1 MGAPI
6 RTRLT
11 GLAAVM
17 ALVAAIGAPGG
28 AAPARA
34 ASPLLLRVGTLQ
46 SPDSINP
53 WNASLVVEYEIFQL
67 NYDLLVGFG
76 DDLQPIPGFAESWT
90 QSSDGLTWT
99 FKIRD
104 GMKWSDGKPATSED
118 ARWTIAYAIDS
129 KKAGTTLG
137 LGYIQDYFVDA
148 GIDSVAAP
156 DPLTLTIHTKYATQ
170 RVLSMDAP
178 ILPKHVWEKQPAA
191 SVGDFTNPAPI
202 VGSGPYNAVEW
213 KTGQYI
219 RFARNPYY
227 WGNRGAADE
236 VDIRF
241 FPDAQDTMVQAFKRG
256 ELDYIRNPS
265 AQQFDQLKALPGVTA
280 VEAPA
285 TGFTELGFNT
295 YAKDIP
301 GGGASTKALRDPAF
315 RDALGYAI
323 DKQAILDKVYHG
335 KGTVGTTMVPPY
347 YVQYH
352 VEPDNP
358 RTFDIN
364 LAKQKLDQ
372 AGYILDSK
380 GQRLDKEGKPL
391 NLRLYFPNDDPSY
404 ATDAQF
410 ISDWFTQLGIKIR
423 TQAFETGALT
433 DIQTAPEYDAKAKAN
448 YDLYIWGWVGDNNDP
463 NTLLKIFL
471 TSSIASA
478 GTDSLY
484 SNPTYDSLFV
494 QQNQAPTAD
503 ARKAPIAEM
512 QQLIYREAPYHI
524 LANDAELHAWRTD
537 KFANWQQMPPGTGTP
552 FFVMGALNYTLL
564 TDATAPPSPTPAAPT
579 PSAAGS
585 SVSPA
590 GSSVSPAVSP
600 TPVVASSSPAAS
612 PAPTPGSGDS
622 SSSPLLLV
630 GAAVLVVIIAVG
642 FVAWRG
648 AASRRRK
655 ANDEE

>member
-1 MGAPI
+1 M
-6 RTRLT
+6 RTPVRHRFVRLLAALGLT
-11 GLAAVM
+11 GVLLLPTLA
-17 ALVAAIGAPGG
+17 L
-28 AAPARA
+28 PARA
-34 ASPLLLRVGTLQ
+34 ANPLVLRVGTLQ

-76 DDLQPIPGFAESWT
+76 DDLQPTPGFAESWT

-104 GMKWSDGKPATSED
+104 GMKWSDGQPATSED
-118 ARWTIAYAIDS
+118 ARWTIAFALNS

-148 GIDSVAAP
+148 GIDSVVAP
-156 DPLTLTIHTKYATQ
+156 DPQTLIIHTKYPTQ

-178 ILPKHVWEKQPAA
+178 ILPKHVWEKQAAA

-202 VGSGPYNAVEW
+202 VGSGPYQAVEW

-219 RFARNPYY
+219 RFARNPNY

-265 AQQFDQLKALPGVTA
+265 SQQFDQLKALPGVTA

-295 YAKDIP
+295 YAKDIL

-335 KGTVGTTMVPPY
+335 KGTLGTTMVPPY

-352 VEPDNP
+352 VDPTSP

-364 LAKQKLDQ
+364 LAGQKLEA
-372 AGYILDSK
+372 AGYVLNGN
-380 GQRLDKEGKPL
+380 GQRVDKQGKPL
-391 NLRLYFPNDDPSY
+391 NLRLYFPNDEPSY

-410 ISDWFTQLGIKIR
+410 IADWFSKLGIKIKS
-423 TQAFETGALT
+423 QGMDTGALT
-433 DIQTAPEYDAKAKAN
+433 DIQTAPAYDPKAKAN
-448 YDLYIWGWVGDNNDP
+448 YDLYIWGWAGDNNDP

-484 SNPTYDSLFV
+484 SNPQYDSLFK
-494 QQNQAPTAD
+494 QQNEAPTAV
-503 ARKAPIAEM
+503 ARKASMAEM
-512 QQLIYREAPYHI
+512 QQLIYDQAPYHI
-524 LANDAELHAWRTD
+524 LVNDSELHVWRTD
-537 KFANWQQMPPGTGTP
+537 KFANWQLMPPGTGTP
-552 FFVMGALNYTLL
+552 LFVMGNLNYTLL
-564 TDATAPPSPTPAAPT
+564 TDATAAPTPAAPAT
-579 PSAAGS
+579 
-585 SVSPA
+585 
-590 GSSVSPAVSP
+590 
-600 TPVVASSSPAAS
+600 PAAS
-612 PAPTPGSGDS
+612 AAASAGPATVAPVTTPAPAATPAPAPADS
-622 SSSPLLLV
+622 SSGGTLLLL
-630 GAAVLVVIIAVG
+630 GAIVLVAIIAVG
-642 FVAWRG
+642 LVAWRG

-655 ANDEE
+655 KEDEE

>member
-1 MGAPI
+1 MRPSAVHRAIRLGAA
-6 RTRLT
+6 LA
-11 GLAAVM
+11 LAA
-17 ALVAAIGAPGG
+17 ALLVPASTL
-28 AAPARA
+28 PARA
-34 ASPLLLRVGTLQ
+34 ANPLVLRVGTLQ

-76 DDLQPIPGFAESWT
+76 DDLAPIPGFAQSWT
-90 QSSDGLTWT
+90 QGPDGLTWT
-99 FKIRD
+99 FKIRE
-104 GMKWSDGKPATSED
+104 GLKWSDGQPATSED
-118 ARWTIAYAIDS
+118 ARWTIQFALDAD
-129 KKAGTTLG
+129 KAGKTLG
-137 LGYIQDYFVDA
+137 LGYIQAYFTDA
-148 GIDSVAAP
+148 GIDAVSAP
-156 DPLTLTIHTKYATQ
+156 DPQTLTVHTKYPTQ

-178 ILPKHVWEKQPAA
+178 ILPKHIWQSQTAD
-191 SVGDFTNPAPI
+191 SVGTFKNDAPI
-202 VGSGPYNAVEW
+202 VGSGPYQAVEW

-219 RFARNPYY
+219 RFARNPNYS
-227 WGNRGAADE
+227 GNRGAADE

-265 AQQFDQLKALPGVTA
+265 AQQFDQLKAVSGVTA
-280 VEAPA
+280 IEAPA

-335 KGTVGTTMVPPY
+335 KGTIGTTLVPPY

-372 AGYILDSK
+372 AGYTLNGS

-410 ISDWFTQLGIKIR
+410 IADWFSQLGIKIKS
-423 TQAFETGALT
+423 QGLDTGALT
-433 DIQTAPEYDAKAKAN
+433 DIQTAPEYDPKAKAN
-448 YDLYIWGWVGDNNDP
+448 YDLYIWGWTGDNNDP

-471 TSSIASA
+471 TASIASA

-484 SNPTYDSLFV
+484 SNPTYDALFK
-494 QQNQAPTAD
+494 QQNEAPTAD
-503 ARKAPIAEM
+503 ARKAPMAEM

-524 LANDAELHAWRTD
+524 LTNDSELHVWRTD
-537 KFANWQQMPPGTGTP
+537 KFTNWKQMPPGTGTP
-552 FFVMGALNYTLL
+552 LFVMGALNYTLL
-564 TDATAPPSPTPAAPT
+564 TDATVAPSPTPAAT
-579 PSAAGS
+579 ASASAGLA
-585 SVSPA
+585 SVP
-590 GSSVSPAVSP
+590 
-600 TPVVASSSPAAS
+600 PAATAT
-612 PAPTPGSGDS
+612 PAPAPIPADS
-622 SSSPLLLV
+622 SSGGTMLLL
-630 GAAVLVVIIAVG
+630 GAVVLVAIIAVG
-642 FVAWRG
+642 LIAWRG
-648 AASRRRK
+648 AATRRRK
-655 ANDEE
+655 DQEEE

>member
-1 MGAPI
+1 MRASAFH
-6 RTRLT
+6 RVVRLLAAL
-11 GLAAVM
+11 GLAGALLLPSLAV
-17 ALVAAIGAPGG
+17 
-28 AAPARA
+28 PARA
-34 ASPLLLRVGTLQ
+34 AGPLVLRVGTLQ

-53 WNASLVVEYEIFQL
+53 WNASLVVEYEVFQL

-104 GMKWSDGKPATSED
+104 GMKWSDGQPATSED
-118 ARWTIAYAIDS
+118 ARWTIAYAIDA

-148 GIDSVAAP
+148 GIDAVSAP
-156 DPLTLTIHTKYATQ
+156 DPQTLIVHTKYPTQ

-178 ILPKHVWEKQPAA
+178 ILPKHVWEKQAAA

-202 VGSGPYNAVEW
+202 VGSGPYQAVEW

-219 RFARNPYY
+219 RFARNPNY

-256 ELDYIRNPS
+256 ELDYVRNPS
-265 AQQFDQLKALPGVTA
+265 AQQFDQLKAMPGVTA

-323 DKQAILDKVYHG
+323 DKQALLDKVYHG
-335 KGTVGTTMVPPY
+335 KGTLGTTLVPPY

-372 AGYILDSK
+372 AGYTLDGN

-391 NLRLYFPNDDPSY
+391 NLRLYFPNDDPGY

-410 ISDWFTQLGIKIR
+410 IADWFAQLGIRIKS
-423 TQAFETGALT
+423 QGLDTGALT
-433 DIQTAPEYDAKAKAN
+433 DIQTAPEYDPKAKAN

-484 SNPTYDSLFV
+484 SNPQYDSLFK
-494 QQNQAPTAD
+494 QQNEAPTAD
-503 ARKAPIAEM
+503 ARKAPMAEM
-512 QQLIYREAPYHI
+512 QQLIYSQAPYHI
-524 LANDAELHAWRTD
+524 LANDSELHVWRTD
-537 KFANWQQMPPGTGTP
+537 KFTNWQQMPPGTGTP
-552 FFVMGALNYTLL
+552 LFVMGNLDYTLL
-564 TDATAPPSPTPAAPT
+564 TDATAAPSPTPAAPAT
-579 PSAAGS
+579 PAASANAGPA
-585 SVSPA
+585 SVPPA
-590 GSSVSPAVSP
+590 ATPAP
-600 TPVVASSSPAAS
+600 APAPAASSSDG
-612 PAPTPGSGDS
+612 TM
-622 SSSPLLLV
+622 LLL
-630 GAAVLVVIIAVG
+630 GAVVLVAIIVVG
-642 FVAWRG
+642 LVAWRS

-655 ANDEE
+655 DQEEE

>member
-1 MGAPI
+1 MRPSQVHRAIRLGAA
-6 RTRLT
+6 LA
-11 GLAAVM
+11 LAA
-17 ALVAAIGAPGG
+17 ALLVPASAL
-28 AAPARA
+28 PARA
-34 ASPLLLRVGTLQ
+34 ANPLVLRIGTLQ

-99 FKIRD
+99 FKIRT
-104 GMKWSDGKPATSED
+104 GMKWSDGQPATSED
-118 ARWTIAYAIDS
+118 ARWTIAYAIDA

-137 LGYIQDYFVDA
+137 LGYIQDYFADA
-148 GIDSVAAP
+148 GIDTVAAP
-156 DPLTLTIHTKYATQ
+156 DPQTLTIHTTYATQ

-178 ILPKHVWEKQPAA
+178 ILPKHVWEKQAAA

-202 VGSGPYNAVEW
+202 VGSGPYQAVEW
-213 KTGQYI
+213 KTGQFI
-219 RFARNPYY
+219 RFARNPNY
-227 WGNRGAADE
+227 WGNHGAADE

-265 AQQFDQLKALPGVTA
+265 AQQFDQLKVLPGVTA

-285 TGFTELGFNT
+285 TGFTELGFNA

-323 DKQAILDKVYHG
+323 DKQALLDKVYHG
-335 KGTVGTTMVPPY
+335 KGTVGTTLVPPY

-352 VEPDNP
+352 VEPANP
-358 RTFDIN
+358 RTFDIA

-372 AGYILDSK
+372 AGYPLDRN
-380 GQRLDKEGKPL
+380 GQRLDKQGKPL

-410 ISDWFTQLGIKIR
+410 IADWFTQLGIKIKS
-423 TQAFETGALT
+423 QGLDTGALT
-433 DIQTAPEYDAKAKAN
+433 DIQTAPEYDPKAKAN

-484 SNPTYDSLFV
+484 SNPQYDSLFK
-494 QQNQAPTAD
+494 QQNEAPTAD
-503 ARKAPIAEM
+503 ARSAPIAEM
-512 QQLIYREAPYHI
+512 QQLIYDQAPYHI
-524 LANDAELHAWRTD
+524 LANDSELHVWHTD
-537 KFANWQQMPPGTGTP
+537 KFANWRQMPTGTGTP

-564 TDATAPPSPTPAAPT
+564 TDATAVPSPTPAGSATAAASPDT
-579 PSAAGS
+579 GSTAAPSAVAP
-585 SVSPA
+585 SP
-590 GSSVSPAVSP
+590 SP
-600 TPVVASSSPAAS
+600 TPA
-612 PAPTPGSGDS
+612 DS
-622 SSSPLLLV
+622 SGGATLLL
-630 GAAVLVVIIAVG
+630 GAVLLVAIIVVG
-642 FVAWRG
+642 LVAWRM
-648 AASRRRK
+648 AVSRRRK
-655 ANDEE
+655 DQEEE

>member
-1 MGAPI
+1 M
-6 RTRLT
+6 RTPVRHRFVRLLAALGLT
-11 GLAAVM
+11 GVLLLPTLA
-17 ALVAAIGAPGG
+17 L
-28 AAPARA
+28 PARA
-34 ASPLLLRVGTLQ
+34 ANPLVLRVGTLQ

-76 DDLQPIPGFAESWT
+76 DDLQPTPGFAESWT

-104 GMKWSDGKPATSED
+104 GMKWSDGQPATSED
-118 ARWTIAYAIDS
+118 ARWTIAFALNS

-148 GIDSVAAP
+148 GIDSVVAP
-156 DPLTLTIHTKYATQ
+156 DPQTLTIHTKYPTE

-178 ILPKHVWEKQPAA
+178 ILPKHVWEKKSAA
-191 SVGDFTNPAPI
+191 TVGDFTNPAPI
-202 VGSGPYNAVEW
+202 VGTGPYQAVEW

-219 RFARNPYY
+219 RFARNPNY

-352 VEPDNP
+352 VDPTSP

-364 LAKQKLDQ
+364 LAGQKLEA
-372 AGYILDSK
+372 AGYVLNGN
-380 GQRLDKEGKPL
+380 GQRLDKDGKPL
-391 NLRLYFPNDDPSY
+391 NLRLYFPNDEPSY

-410 ISDWFTQLGIKIR
+410 IADWFSKLGIKIKS
-423 TQAFETGALT
+423 QGMDTGALT
-433 DIQTAPEYDAKAKAN
+433 DIQTAPEYDPKAKAN
-448 YDLYIWGWVGDNNDP
+448 YDLYIWGWAGDNNDP

-484 SNPTYDSLFV
+484 SNPQYDSLFK
-494 QQNQAPTAD
+494 QQNEAPTAD
-503 ARKAPIAEM
+503 ARKASMAEM
-512 QQLIYREAPYHI
+512 QQLIYDQAPYHI
-524 LANDAELHAWRTD
+524 LVNDSELHVWRTD

-552 FFVMGALNYTLL
+552 LFVMGALNYTLL
-564 TDATAPPSPTPAAPT
+564 TDATAAPTPAAPAT
-579 PSAAGS
+579 
-585 SVSPA
+585 
-590 GSSVSPAVSP
+590 
-600 TPVVASSSPAAS
+600 PAAS
-612 PAPTPGSGDS
+612 AAASAGPETVAPVTTPTPAATPAPAPADS
-622 SSSPLLLV
+622 SSGGTLLLL
-630 GAAVLVVIIAVG
+630 GAIVLVAIIAVG
-642 FVAWRG
+642 LVAWRG

-655 ANDEE
+655 KEDEE